1 MCVLTKS
8 PSLTPSL
15 SLSSLLAVRFAF
27 LFDTYRIDCFYWEV
41 VVTAKRLT
49 LTGVIM
55 LFEQGSVMQFSVGIL
70 TTVIS
75 LSLQMRFMP

>member
-8 PSLTPSL
+8 PSLAPSL